1 MFFKCGSYAL
11 QIYSRYGQI
20 RGTNIEEFVVQSK
33 VEGKLSKEAKSILA
47 LLTKVGQLS
56 NNINS
61 LRNKVVGRAAQNAA
75 YTWPC
80 M

>member
-1 MFFKCGSYAL
+1 MYCRYILGVDK
-11 QIYSRYGQI
+11 SRV
-20 RGTNIEEFVVQSK
+20 GTNIEEFVVQSK
-33 VEGKLSKEAKSILA
+33 VEGKLSKEAKSILP

-61 LRNKVVGRAAQNAA
+61 LRNKVVGLQSRAAQNAA